1 MSFKDE
7 TAFACWCKTVGYD
20 TRTTTLIQRIRTSP
34 PSRNVTGRRGNV
46 SARLPSHKMGVTIQS
61 ESRTA
66 EKPGIRMFYE
76 YDHFLEGRNEAHVL
90 EYYDQP
96 DRITLQY
103 VATSGRIVTTWHTPD
118 FFVIRESEAGWE
130 EWKPEEELTQVAQ
143 KQPARYQ
150 QDETGRWRCPPGE
163 R

>member
-7 TAFACWCKTVGYD
+7 TAFACWCETVGYD
-20 TRTTTLIQRIRTSP
+20 TRTTTLIQRVRTSP
-34 PSRNVTGRRGNV
+34 PSRNVTGGRGNV

-96 DRITLQY
+96 DRIILQY
-103 VATSGRIVTTWHTPD
+103 VATSGRAVTT
-118 FFVIRESEAGWE
+118 
-130 EWKPEEELTQVAQ
+130 
-143 KQPARYQ
+143 
-150 QDETGRWRCPPGE
+150 
-163 R
+163 